1 MLGLINRV
9 MNVAG
14 YIIDCIL
21 LIMFNTKKELKTIT
35 FNISWKRIKA
45 LGKNKEITK
54 GCTNNHK
61 TSLK

>member
-1 MLGLINRV
+1 

-14 YIIDCIL
+14 YIVDCISI

-54 GCTNNHK
+54 GMH
-61 TSLK
+61 

>member
-1 MLGLINRV
+1 

-21 LIMFNTKKELKTIT
+21 LIRFNTKKELKTIT
-35 FNISWKRIKA
+35 FNISWKIIKA